1 MSKMKTGQ
9 NLLQQM
15 RLAGRRT
22 NKADEL
28 HLNIL
33 ERVDEHISIA
43 SVRPSPFTQEFLDGK
58 VSGSYNLDESITS
71 ILQRVGIPF
80 SSSGGSALSPLSEI
94 TVPAG
99 KRAAFCIP
107 EKATHFAFAYPPYNM
122 APDLL
127 EECAE
132 ELELPLRALSFL
144 LVGGFLYFDAAQKI
158 VQINAVST
166 LPSPSNIA
174 FTKLSG
180 AERVF
185 PASALAEMYERGR
198 LMPVTLQNLVNQGLR
213 RFGWINPSEVRAKG

>member
-1 MSKMKTGQ
+1 MVKSAAAITP
-9 NLLQQM
+9 
-15 RLAGRRT
+15 
-22 NKADEL
+22 
-28 HLNIL
+28 
-33 ERVDEHISIA
+33 V
-43 SVRPSPFTQEFLDGK
+43 
-58 VSGSYNLDESITS
+58 SIT
-71 ILQRVGIPF
+71 LFYNVGILV
-80 SSSGGSALSPLSEI
+80 GRLRPLTTSEI

-99 KRAAFCIP
+99 KRAFCIP
-107 EKATHFAFAYPPYNM
+107 EKATHLPSPTRRTTWRPTCSRN
-122 APDLL
+122 
-127 EECAE
+127 AE
-132 ELELPLRALSFL
+132 ELEQPLRASFL
-144 LVGGFLYFDAAQKI
+144 LVGFLYFDAAQKI